1 MTPRI
6 RLYVLRAKK
15 KIRLRKM
22 ALKDNKSVGVLSG
35 KASIKE
41 DDTPLGSN
49 PFYGHNLR
57 ARHSR

>member
-49 PFYGHNLR
+49 PFM
-57 ARHSR
+57 S

>member
-15 KIRLRKM
+15 QIRLRKM

-49 PFYGHNLR
+49 PFM
-57 ARHSR
+57 S